1 MLLAGYLENIQQ
13 FNIEISIKKVMKRYN
28 RTKHKTTKFAPNEIF
43 YNTSEEFYKII
54 YNNTFDYY
62 EKNNKSNCLFQINEK
77 CLMIN
82 NFVKLKN
89 KTKEGYLFLMKNKV
103 KRNKSFV
110 KICVEIIDYINGGN
124 YIIKIIGD
132 YNYYNL
138 LNDEKYAVPNKMLIK
153 CDISV
158 WNNYFKYI
166 NNQKNLLAPIENKKE
181 NGDIEISDSDID
193 SSSSVEEENLT
204 NISEYNIK
212 KRRKSF

>member
-1 MLLAGYLENIQQ
+1 MNRGP
-13 FNIEISIKKVMKRYN
+13 EISIIQVKNFIKLFTTILWIIMKKIK
-28 RTKHKTTKFAPNEIF
+28 
-43 YNTSEEFYKII
+43 
-54 YNNTFDYY
+54 
-62 EKNNKSNCLFQINEK
+62 KSNCLFQINEK

-82 NFVKLKN
+82 NFVKSKN
-89 KTKEGYLFLMKNKV
+89 KTKEGHLFLMKNKV

-166 NNQKNLLAPIENKKE
+166 NNQKNLLSPYENKKE
-181 NGDIEISDSDID
+181 NGDSEISDSDID
-193 SSSSVEEENLT
+193 SSSSVKEENLT

-212 KRRKSF
+212 KRRKSFKF

>member
-1 MLLAGYLENIQQ
+1 MI
-13 FNIEISIKKVMKRYN
+13 RYN
-28 RTKHKTTKFAPNEIF
+28 HTKHKTTKFTPNEIF
-43 YNTSEEFYKII
+43 YKTSEEFYKII

-62 EKNNKSNCLFQINEK
+62 EKNNKSSSLFQINEK

-110 KICVEIIDYINGGN
+110 KICVEIIEYINGGN

-181 NGDIEISDSDID
+181 NGASELSDSDID

-212 KRRKSF
+212 KKRKSF